1 MSQSPNGLQPA
12 SKFYNDV
19 DRHKLRSLK
28 PDPMAETRARFHEL
42 FDDVKYAKESGASVA
57 EILRV
62 LKDLGVDI
70 VRGTFERW
78 YDAECKSR
86 TLGSDSN

>member
-1 MSQSPNGLQPA
+1 MHNDKKERA
-12 SKFYNDV
+12 FYTDA

-28 PDPMAETRARFHEL
+28 PDPMAETRARFQEL
-42 FDDVKYAKESGASVA
+42 FDDVRHAKDNGASVA

-70 VRGTFERW
+70 VRGTFDRW
-78 YDAECKSR
+78 YDAEYQRRVSP
-86 TLGSDSN
+86 